1 MYRNDIFKYPC
12 SMKFLISDED
22 FEYKVKKW
30 SSLMNNFKQWILGNL
45 PMVIVQI
52 SEGDMEGKS
61 FPLSCKNVTTLLK
74 KHISYSQQNLNDLSS
89 TMILLATSDDI
100 INLCITSFK
109 LTQCGYL
116 VYPENRGTQRG
127 VQGGTGPPYS
137 SAMIVTRIAQ
147 PVFRI

>member
-1 MYRNDIFKYPC
+1 
-12 SMKFLISDED
+12 
-22 FEYKVKKW
+22 
-30 SSLMNNFKQWILGNL
+30 
-45 PMVIVQI
+45 MVIVQI

-74 KHISYSQQNLNDLSS
+74 KHISYSQQNLNDLLS

-109 LTQCGYL
+109 LTQYGYL

-127 VQGGTGPPYS
+127 LKE
-137 SAMIVTRIAQ
+137 AQ
-147 PVFRI
+147 ALHIFWINKKLCIQETKKSDQRKVCARCA

>member
-1 MYRNDIFKYPC
+1 
-12 SMKFLISDED
+12 
-22 FEYKVKKW
+22 
-30 SSLMNNFKQWILGNL
+30 
-45 PMVIVQI
+45 MVIVQI

-74 KHISYSQQNLNDLSS
+74 KHISYSQQNLNDLLS
-89 TMILLATSDDI
+89 TMILLATSDYI

-137 SAMIVTRIAQ
+137 STMIVTRIAQ